1 MFSKHPWWAITIYII
16 ATLFLIYEMALQVSP
31 SVMTKDLMRDF
42 AIGAGKLGLMGGF
55 YFYSYTLMQIPAGLL
70 VDRFGPRRLITL
82 SAIVCSLG
90 AFFFGGTQTYTMAC
104 LGRFFMG
111 FGSAFAFICVLVVAS
126 RWFQKK
132 SFALLVGMAQF
143 LAAMGAL
150 SGELPLS
157 YAIDTLGSRHMMM
170 ILAALGMVIALIAL
184 IFVRDYPQEATPTH
198 HQDRH
203 LKLWHKLAEI
213 LTHKQT
219 YAIGAYAFCSWAP
232 VAAFAA
238 LWGVPF
244 MIELYQISN
253 THAALA
259 IAMVWLGCAF
269 SAPFLGW
276 VSDLLGRR
284 CLPLQVAAIIG
295 TFCSAMVIYLPLPF
309 WLACVLLIGL
319 GVAGSGQI
327 VTFAL
332 VQETNRPSM
341 TGAAIGFNNMAV
353 VAGGAIFQPLIGW
366 ILHSLW
372 NGQTSLGI
380 PIYSVNS
387 YKFAL
392 MLIPLCFATA
402 WILSTFFIEETF
414 CKTIT
419 RKS

>member
-1 MFSKHPWWAITIYII
+1 MFSKRPWWAITIYVI

-31 SVMTKDLMRDF
+31 SVMTKYLMLDF
-42 AIGAGKLGLMGGF
+42 NIGAGKLGLMAGF

-70 VDRFGPRRLITL
+70 VDRFGPRRLITI
-82 SAIVCSLG
+82 SAIVCSCG
-90 AFFFGGTQTYTMAC
+90 ALFFGTTETFAMAS

-132 SFALLVGMAQF
+132 SFALLVGIAQF
-143 LAAMGAL
+143 LASMGAL

-157 YAIDTLGSRHMMM
+157 YAINALGWRHMMM
-170 ILAALGMVIALIAL
+170 VLAAVGSGIAVIAL
-184 IFVRDYPQEATPTH
+184 IFVRDYPTKVAPAH
-198 HQDRH
+198 HEDSH
-203 LKLWHKLAEI
+203 LRLLHKLKEI

-244 MIELYQISN
+244 IMVRYQISN

-259 IAMVWLGCAF
+259 IAMVWLGSAI

-276 VSDLLGRR
+276 ISDRLGRR
-284 CLPLQVAAIIG
+284 CLPLQLAAIIG
-295 TFCSAMVIYLPLPF
+295 VFCSIIAIYLPIPF
-309 WLACVLLIGL
+309 WLSCVILFGL
-319 GVAGSGQI
+319 GIAGSGQI

-332 VQETNRPSM
+332 VRETNRPSM
-341 TGAAIGFNNMAV
+341 TGTAIGFNNMAV

-366 ILHSLW
+366 ILHILW
-372 NGQTSLGI
+372 SGQKSAGV
-380 PIYSVNS
+380 PIYSVES
-387 YKFAL
+387 YRLAL
-392 MLIPLCFATA
+392 LLIPLCFIAG
-402 WILSTFFIEETF
+402 WILSTFFIKETF
-414 CKTIT
+414 CKTIKRT
-419 RKS
+419 A